1 MTMETCVPKRRA
13 TANAVQ
19 MFLGHA
25 LGDAISPVLIGA
37 ISDSLTHF
45 PFDVTVTST
54 FQVDYNALKYAML
67 LCPLAS
73 IMGGAFFLKSANHIE
88 DDKKK
93 VMNHIKNG
101 EQLTDSSEMVNT
113 SSDASQTSADS
124 VGYERR

>member
-1 MTMETCVPKRRA
+1 METCVPKRRA

-45 PFDVTVTST
+45 PADVTETST

-67 LCPLAS
+67 LCPLVS
-73 IMGGAFFLKSANHIE
+73 ILGGAFFLKSANHIE
-88 DDKKK
+88 NDKKK
-93 VMNHIKNG
+93 VMMHIKQ
-101 EQLTDSSEMVNT
+101 EQISDSSEMVNT
-113 SSDASQTSADS
+113 SSDSSHISHDS
-124 VGYERR
+124 VGHIQR